1 MQAPITP
8 TVYKEILRTL
18 TNIFNG
24 AFCENNHGF
33 LSQTV
38 FARTFHDRLIPKL
51 KSKATC
57 LLTINVFTSF

>member
-1 MQAPITP
+1 MQALITP

-18 TNIFNG
+18 TNIFNE
-24 AFCENNHGF
+24 AFCKNNHDI
-33 LSQTV
+33 LPQTV

-51 KSKATC
+51 KSKATS